1 MNIWKPIALC
11 AVGAFAVS
19 VGTQVAFAEGACHNQ
34 GNMQAAMDHLREAR
48 AALDTLPDYAPLATS
63 FDTESIQ
70 DAVIGHTYVLAERW
84 AEALPFLQRAVA
96 NCDVFFAPL
105 AHTRAALELGSALE
119 ATGDERAACE
129 AYSRVLARWGSAK
142 PRSVTADKARAR
154 VKALACGR

>member
-1 MNIWKPIALC
+1 M
-11 AVGAFAVS
+11 
-19 VGTQVAFAEGACHNQ
+19 TAE
-34 GNMQAAMDHLREAR
+34 EAR
-48 AALDTLPDYAPLATS
+48 AALDALPEYAPIATS

-70 DAVIGHTYVLAERW
+70 DAVIGHTYVLAGRW

-105 AHTRAALELGSALE
+105 AHTRATLELGAVLE
-119 ATGDERAACE
+119 TKGDERGACD
-129 AYSRVLARWGSAK
+129 AYSKVLARWGGAK